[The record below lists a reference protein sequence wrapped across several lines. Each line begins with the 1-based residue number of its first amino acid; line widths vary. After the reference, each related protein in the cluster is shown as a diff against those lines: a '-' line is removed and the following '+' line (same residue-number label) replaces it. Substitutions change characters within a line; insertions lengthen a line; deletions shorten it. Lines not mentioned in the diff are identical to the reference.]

1 MATTDT
7 TVPNPARVAPGAPL
21 AATCPRCGG
30 GFACGVNAGR
40 CDCFDVRLTDTLRA
54 ELAAR
59 YSGCLCLRCLRE
71 LIDADALAAAAPTL
85 PPG

>member
-1 MATTDT
+1 
-7 TVPNPARVAPGAPL
+7 
-21 AATCPRCGG
+21 
-30 GFACGVNAGR
+30 VNAGR

-71 LIDADALAAAAPTL
+71 LIEADAVAAAAPMS